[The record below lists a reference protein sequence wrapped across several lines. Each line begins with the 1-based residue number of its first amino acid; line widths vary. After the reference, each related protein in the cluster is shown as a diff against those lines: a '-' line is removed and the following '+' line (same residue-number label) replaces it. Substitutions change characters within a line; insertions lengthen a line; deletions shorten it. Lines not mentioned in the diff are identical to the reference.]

1 MKPLPLV
8 ITFIIIVIFTIFALS
23 FFAPS
28 SQSVEREITIHKPID
43 SVYLYL
49 KELKHFNQWSVWGS
63 ADSTIQYTYSDKAG
77 VVGAVANWQ
86 GADSISGKGKI
97 TIEALEANEKIITSI
112 ELIAPSVLKTTST
125 FYLRK
130 IAGNITQV
138 KWLFE
143 IPSKKP
149 WNIFNFF
156 ASLDDEKG
164 SDFEKGLQ
172 RLKVEMEKD

>member
-1 MKPLPLV
+1 MKPISLV
-8 ITFIIIVIFTIFALS
+8 ITFIVIVIFTIFTLS
-23 FFAPS
+23 FFAPG
-28 SQSVEREITIHKPID
+28 SQTVEREVTINKSID

-63 ADSTIQYTYSDKAG
+63 ADSVIQYTYSDTSG
-77 VVGAVANWQ
+77 IVGAVANWQ

-97 TIEALEANEKIITSI
+97 TIEALEPNKKIMTSI
-112 ELIAPSVLKTTST
+112 ELIAPSALKTFST
-125 FYLRK
+125 FSLTK
-130 IAGNITQV
+130 IAENITQV

-156 ASLDDEKG
+156 ASLDETMGK
-164 SDFEKGLQ
+164 DFEKGLQ
-172 RLKVEMEKD
+172 KLKSELEKD